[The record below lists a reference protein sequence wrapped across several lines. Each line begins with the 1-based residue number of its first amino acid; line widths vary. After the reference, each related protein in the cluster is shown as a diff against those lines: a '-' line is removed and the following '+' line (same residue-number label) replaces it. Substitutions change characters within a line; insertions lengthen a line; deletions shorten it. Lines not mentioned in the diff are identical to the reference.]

1 MGQGRVPQ
9 PALDLGKVLGGS
21 WGGPGRVWGGPWG
34 CWEGPGRVQ
43 GWSWE
48 GPRRVLEASSR
59 DLGGQT
65 EPNRTEKWQS
75 CVQRRTYYLQKQNA
89 DTKTGTVAGLAA
101 CSWIHMTGVHPP
113 PETSNPSENK

>member
-1 MGQGRVPQ
+1 MGRGRVPQ

-65 EPNRTEKWQS
+65 EPNRTEPT
-75 CVQRRTYYLQKQNA
+75 RTPKRARWRGLPQA
-89 DTKTGTVAGLAA
+89 AG
-101 CSWIHMTGVHPP
+101 
-113 PETSNPSENK
+113 

>member
-1 MGQGRVPQ
+1 MGLGRVPQ

-65 EPNRTEKWQS
+65 EPNRKVE
-75 CVQRRTYYLQKQNA
+75 NA

-101 CSWIHMTGVHPP
+101 GSWIA
-113 PETSNPSENK
+113 SNSHNLSNRGRVVMSKNGM

>member
-101 CSWIHMTGVHPP
+101 GSWIFL
-113 PETSNPSENK
+113 N